1 MPLVTFAGIYIA
13 AMAAGGITNLLNG
26 KWNRNIQKELAE
38 KNQQFQERLE
48 QNRQDFQL
56 QRHLENANLQR
67 ELSEQNHLQRLAEQ
81 ENNFKLMCA
90 QTEWNLFLN
99 HFPLEILPS
108 VLRKFQINDDG
119 TVALQVLFNKSNNQ
133 NFSKFIYPRV
143 EQGLRQ
149 FIQFYHNVFNSK
161 NIIFYQNAYKDNV
174 YGDSFT
180 ANIRYAMNNMPV
192 LVIDT
197 NVLLDKTSITMT
209 IWGFNNNY
217 TNGIYQSTMFEI
229 PYDLQKTNGTLDA
242 NILNNIADE
251 LLAHLKFAIGYI
263 YDMYNLIT
271 YNHPPILPKVAGYEI
286 KKSPDNNDNI
296 LKYENLRNQL
306 SIHYKEIY
314 SSILGSNEDHTDLA
328 FLEIPGEKKIIL
340 HKLRLDYALSVKELV
355 TQEEY
360 LKYLDESIK
369 SWCRLRTESP
379 ATEFINSFKDNREII
394 TKYFSK
400 EDIEYFEKLCT
411 AYQNTETSSDI
422 GKLCLETRES
432 ILNIKD
438 IISDSSSNAITSTNS
453 NEKVQKRKFL
463 EL

>member
-1 MPLVTFAGIYIA
+1 MPVPVFLIYGGALAANGIASVY
-13 AMAAGGITNLLNG
+13 NG
-26 KWNRNIQKELAE
+26 KKNRKIQKELAE
-38 KNQQFQERLE
+38 KNQQFQESLE

-99 HFPLEILPS
+99 RFPLEILPS
-108 VLRKFQINDDG
+108 ALRKFQINDDG

-143 EQGLRQ
+143 EQGLRE
-149 FIQFYHNVFNSK
+149 FIQLYHNVFNSK

-197 NVLLDKTSITMT
+197 NVLLEKTSITMT
-209 IWGFNNNY
+209 IWGFDNND

-229 PYDLQKTNGTLDA
+229 PYDLQIIDGKLNKE
-242 NILNNIADE
+242 ILNDIADE

-271 YNHPPILPKVAGYEI
+271 YNQTPILPKVAGYEI
-286 KKSPDNNDNI
+286 EKSLDKNDNI
-296 LKYENLRNQL
+296 LAYENLRSQL
-306 SIHYKEIY
+306 SSHYKEIY
-314 SSILGSNEDHTDLA
+314 SSILGSNEDSTNPAL
-328 FLEIPGEKKIIL
+328 LEIPEVKKIIL
-340 HKLRLDYALSVKELV
+340 HNLRLDYALSVKEFV
-355 TQEEY
+355 KPEDY

-369 SWCRLRTESP
+369 SWCRLRTDSP

-394 TKYFSK
+394 PKYFSK
-400 EDIEYFEKLCT
+400 EDIEYFKKLCA
-411 AYQNTETSSDI
+411 AYQNTETPSDI
-422 GKLCLETRES
+422 GKLCLET
-432 ILNIKD
+432 KD
-438 IISDSSSNAITSTNS
+438 VVLDASDLISNESSNVIALPNS
-453 NEKVQKRKFL
+453 NSKVQKRKFS